1 MPAKKNIFRRNKRLI
16 VIAVVLFIL
25 NVAIIVVWQ
34 HTSLFSGVIP
44 ISPSFSFNILTID
57 AVFAGFGYNTLG
69 TVVSFLSNDS
79 IRQKDQD
86 GYMDHYY
93 NGLYLALMG
102 FLIAMIFG
110 AITAFS
116 NLGEKF
122 HFLYMLQLLSNLDA
136 AVFFVNSA
144 FGLRRLIN
152 QVRK

>member
-1 MPAKKNIFRRNKRLI
+1 MPTKKNILRRNKGLFWIAAILLI
-16 VIAVVLFIL
+16 I
-25 NVAIIVVWQ
+25 NIIIFTVWQ
-34 HTSLFSGVIP
+34 KTSLLSGVIP

-93 NGLYLALMG
+93 NGLYLSLMG
-102 FLIAMIFG
+102 FLIAMTFG

-122 HFLYMLQLLSNLDA
+122 HFIYMLQLLANLDA
-136 AVFFVNSA
+136 SLFFVNSA